1 MDNMQPILLD
11 GAMGTQL
18 QSRGLPA
25 GVCTEIWLSEHP
37 EAVQGVY
44 AGYAAAGSQIII
56 AATFSANPAALAAHQ
71 AQDRAV
77 ELNRRMVALARAS
90 VPENVRIAGDMSPT
104 GWLCQPL
111 GEYSFEQIVD
121 CYRVQAAALEEAG
134 VDCFLI
140 ETQMA
145 ISDIRAAMLAVREVS
160 QKPILVSVSVN
171 PNGKTLYG
179 CDAAA
184 AMVIAQSMGASAFGF
199 NCSSGPETMAQNVLR
214 TAQYAKVPMIF
225 EPNAGMPQTINGKTV
240 YDCPAEA
247 YTEPVPALYD
257 AGVRYFGG
265 CCGSSPVHISAL
277 RDAIAQL
284 ERKPFVPAEAEYL
297 ASEREVFPI
306 PAQPLPVLS
315 IAEAEESDEEAFA
328 IALTEDSEP
337 DELQEIVSELDGPL
351 CLYCADAALLEQ
363 ALRLY
368 QGRAAYAGGGIASE
382 QLAALQARYG
392 LYLLP

>member
-25 GVCTEIWLSEHP
+25 GVCAEIWLLEHP
-37 EAVQGVY
+37 EAAQEVY
-44 AGYAAAGSQIII
+44 ADYAAAGSQIVI
-56 AATFSANPAALAAHQ
+56 AATFRANPAALAAYQ
-71 AQDRAV
+71 AQDRAG
-77 ELNRRMVALARAS
+77 ELNRRMVSLARAS
-90 VPENVRIAGDMSPT
+90 VPENVQIAGDISPT

-111 GEYSFEQIVD
+111 GEYRFEEIVD

-134 VDCFLI
+134 VDCLLI

-145 ISDIRAAMLAVREVS
+145 LSDIRAAILAVREVS

-184 AMVIAQSMGASAFGF
+184 AMVTVQSMGVSAFGF
-199 NCSSGPETMAQNVLR
+199 NCSSGPETMAQQVLR
-214 TAQYAKVPMIF
+214 VAPYARVPMIF
-225 EPNAGMPQTINGKTV
+225 EPNAGMPQTINGETV

-247 YTEPVPALYD
+247 YTEPVSALYD

-265 CCGSSPVHISAL
+265 CCGSTPVHIAAL
-277 RDAIAQL
+277 RDALGQL
-284 ERKPFVPAEAEYL
+284 EQRAFIPASEEYL

-306 PAQPLPVLS
+306 PEQPLKVLHC
-315 IAEAEESDEEAFA
+315 AEVEDSTDETFA
-328 IALTEDSEP
+328 IALTEAS
-337 DELQEIVSELDGPL
+337 ELQELQEMISELEGPL
-351 CLYCADAALLEQ
+351 CLHCADATLLEQ
-363 ALRLY
+363 ALRCY
-368 QGRAAYAGGGIASE
+368 QGRAAYVGGGIEPE